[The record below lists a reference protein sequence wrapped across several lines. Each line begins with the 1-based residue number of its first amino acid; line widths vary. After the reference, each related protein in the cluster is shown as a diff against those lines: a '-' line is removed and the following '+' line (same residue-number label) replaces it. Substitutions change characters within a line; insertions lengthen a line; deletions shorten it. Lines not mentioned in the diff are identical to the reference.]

1 MLRRAAFLCVV
12 LCCAGLVASAGEA
25 PIDAA
30 DPAPTDPAPTDPTP
44 PEGTP
49 TDGTPG
55 EGAPAEAPVM
65 ESVRRYQYIEKLEI
79 TSGDSTLRI
88 AANALVIVSTG
99 PNVVT
104 VELRS
109 ATGRQSKPDDP
120 APDKVSVLAGGSG
133 DASWDIAPLVAEFAF
148 GPWEKGTLQVKG
160 LNQTALREA
169 ASVLGQGPVSNILE
183 PDRTANYLIALQSR
197 GRPVGL
203 RGRQTNGPHW
213 VDWKLTSRGGLAVG
227 ERGWTIPIVFSLPEQ
242 DAGAPGMRLAAE
254 AKMTYS
260 SALPGPEEG
269 TELVTT
275 LTYPKSSGDLT
286 YRRTC
291 SLKEVPE
298 GESEGERPKTS
309 RLPVTADLGG
319 KASAWARTATL
330 ATLGVQRLGGVREA
344 GLAMWVAQLGV
355 DSLAGTQIPRVADA
369 GAREGVTALAK
380 LSPDLGPLSSSAESD
395 IGMRN
400 LIRAEAGVSS
410 VGMTATAGAESDSR
424 TSGVPTISIA
434 MHRKIGDRWRIG
446 PGVDM
451 LWVNTNT
458 QEPDQT
464 WLYAGIVA
472 RGEYDVKSST
482 FGFSAGLAK
491 VRYDMHSSTRLASG
505 DFWATAFGVE
515 WEWWSRG
522 KLGLGAKLQ
531 YAGGDGVTFTLIQPS
546 VRWRLGRNK
555 TALQLHATMLNVA
568 DAEAVGGEISADG
581 TGGGAGILIRW

>member
-1 MLRRAAFLCVV
+1 MLCS
-12 LCCAGLVASAGEA
+12 AGLVASAGEA
-25 PIDAA
+25 PVDA
-30 DPAPTDPAPTDPTP
+30 TDLA
-44 PEGTP
+44 
-49 TDGTPG
+49 PG
-55 EGAPAEAPVM
+55 EGAPGEGDTAEAPVI
-65 ESVRRYQYIEKLEI
+65 ESVKRYQYVENLEI
-79 TSGDSTLRI
+79 TSGGSTLRI

-99 PNVVT
+99 PNTVT

-133 DASWDIAPLVAEFAF
+133 NDSWDIAPLVAAFAF
-148 GPWEKGTLQVKG
+148 GPWEKGTLKVEG
-160 LNQTALREA
+160 LNEAALREA
-169 ASVLGQGPVSNILE
+169 ASILGQGPVSNMLE
-183 PDRTANYLIALQSR
+183 PDRTSDYLIRLESR
-197 GRPVGL
+197 GRPVVL
-203 RGRQTNGPHW
+203 RGRQRNGKHW
-213 VDWKLTSRGGLAVG
+213 VDWKLTPRGGLSVG
-227 ERGWTIPIVFSLPEQ
+227 ERGWTIPITFTLPEQ

-254 AKMTYS
+254 ATMTYS

-269 TELVTT
+269 TKLVTT
-275 LTYPKSSGDLT
+275 LTYPKSSGGLT
-286 YRRTC
+286 YKRTC
-291 SLKEVPE
+291 SLREVPE
-298 GESEGERPKTS
+298 GESEGTRPKTS
-309 RLPVTADLGG
+309 RLPRTADLGG

-355 DSLAGTQIPRVADA
+355 DSLAGAQIPRVADP
-369 GAREGVTALAK
+369 GAREGVMALAK
-380 LSPDLGPLSSSAESD
+380 LSPDLGPLSSAAESD

-410 VGMTATAGAESDSR
+410 VGMTATAGDATDSR
-424 TSGVPTISIA
+424 TSGVPTISVA
-434 MHRKIGDRWRIG
+434 MRRKVGDRWRIG

-458 QEPDQT
+458 TEPDQT
-464 WLYAGIVA
+464 WLYAGIAA
-472 RGEYDVKSST
+472 RGEYDAGSST

-491 VRYDMHSSTRLASG
+491 LRYDMHVYSLGRSASG
-505 DFWATAFGVE
+505 DFWATSFGVE

-522 KLGLGAKLQ
+522 RLGFGAKFQ

-568 DAEAVGGEISADG
+568 DTAAVGGEISAEG